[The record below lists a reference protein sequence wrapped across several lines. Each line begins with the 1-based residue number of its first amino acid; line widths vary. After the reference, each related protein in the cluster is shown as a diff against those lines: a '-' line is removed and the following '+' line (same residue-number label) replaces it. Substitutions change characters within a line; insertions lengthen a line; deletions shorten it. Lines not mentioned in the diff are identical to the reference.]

1 MRTVFLL
8 SFLLSAFMFSCNV
21 EKEQSG
27 EMPEVDVE
35 VTEGEAPEYD
45 VNWADVQVNTKTKT
59 VKVPKVIVT
68 MEEEEV
74 EVPSIDV
81 SMPNSTSDK
90 ELRTIRVEAEVSET
104 MHDLDIQ
111 KVYAVN
117 NKLIIISELEEE
129 SQSLGEERLRVSDQ
143 IEINAP
149 ADLAVRHYI
158 IGERP
163 SGAFNENYNYIT
175 SENEVQ
181 SFIADGKL
189 IYED

>member
-27 EMPEVDVE
+27 EMPEVDVD
-35 VTEGEAPEYD
+35 VKEGEAPEYD

-81 SMPNSTSDK
+81 SMPNGDSEK

-104 MHDLDIQ
+104 MHELEIK

-117 NKLIIISELEEE
+117 NKLIIISELEKE
-129 SQSLGEERLRVSDQ
+129 SQSLGEERVRVSDQ

-163 SGAFNENYNYIT
+163 AGVFNENYNYIT
-175 SENEVQ
+175 SETEVQ
-181 SFIADGKL
+181 SYIADGKL

>member
-8 SFLLSAFMFSCNV
+8 SFLLTALMFSCNV

-27 EMPEVDVE
+27 EMPEVDVD

-74 EVPSIDV
+74 EVPSINV
-81 SMPNSTSDK
+81 SMPNSDK
-90 ELRTIRVEAEVSET
+90 ENELRTIRVEAEISGT
-104 MHDLDIQ
+104 MHDLEIQ

-129 SQSLGEERLRVSDQ
+129 SQNLGEERIRVSDQ

-149 ADLAVRHYI
+149 ADLAIRHYI

-163 SGAFNENYNYIT
+163 EGSFNENYNYIT

-181 SFIADGKL
+181 SYLADSKL

>member
-1 MRTVFLL
+1 MRTLFLSTLLVSFFLL
-8 SFLLSAFMFSCNV
+8 GCNV
-21 EKEQSG
+21 EKEESG
-27 EMPEVDVE
+27 EMPEVDVD

-81 SMPNSTSDK
+81 NMPNSKNGK
-90 ELRTIRVEAEVSET
+90 EMRTIRVEAEIAGT
-104 MHDLDIQ
+104 MQELEIE
-111 KVYAVN
+111 KVYAVK
-117 NKLIIISELEEE
+117 NKLIIISELEME
-129 SQSLGEERLRVSDQ
+129 SQDLGDERIRISDQ

-149 ADLAVRHYI
+149 ADLVVRHYI
-158 IGERP
+158 VGEKP
-163 SGAFNENYNYIT
+163 EGVFNDNYNYVA
-175 SENEVQ
+175 SDDDLEA
-181 SFIADGKL
+181 FIAGGKL